1 MVTFGV
7 VVSSALCMWKC
18 IQIFLNNESPMVV
31 VLSGS
36 MEPSMYRGDILVLQ
50 KRDDLAIGDVIV
62 YQIESEKIP
71 IVHRVASLQEVPRT
85 EKEMKEKPWASK
97 TKIMFM
103 TKGDNN
109 PVDDRGLYPKGV
121 AYLDETSVVG
131 HVYANIP
138 YSGYLTLL
146 VNDYPAVK
154 YSLIGFMLLT
164 SLVSKDQ
171 A

>member
-1 MVTFGV
+1 
-7 VVSSALCMWKC
+7 
-18 IQIFLNNESPMVV
+18 MVV

-36 MEPSMYRGDILVLQ
+36 MEPSMYRGDILVLW
-50 KRDDLAIGDVIV
+50 KKDELNIGDVIV
-62 YQIESEKIP
+62 YQLENEKIP
-71 IVHRVASLQEVPRT
+71 IVHRVSSLQEVPRT
-85 EKEMKEKPWASK
+85 KKELQEKPWASE

-121 AYLDETSVVG
+121 AYLDETLVVG
-131 HVYANIP
+131 HVYAAIP
-138 YSGYLTLL
+138 YSGFLTLL
-146 VNDYPAVK
+146 VNDYPYVK
-154 YSLIGFMLLT
+154 YSLIAFMLIT